1 MLAGLARGEPSGRPA
16 AASVF
21 QASSTPS
28 IVANVPVL
36 DRDRLDAIVTAI
48 CEQLDGEW
56 LVIGGAIVSLWLEP
70 RRTTEDVD
78 VLGLGGTPRERL
90 ALLELG
96 DSLGLPVESLNSA
109 ADFFVQRIPDWRE
122 HLVRFRSGA
131 KGTVFR
137 PDGTLFLLLKLRR
150 MDERDLDDCKAL
162 VASGEPFDRARILAA
177 IGSLPAP
184 SDATVASRRAEL
196 RRLLGG

>member
-162 VASGEPFDRARILAA
+162 VVSGEPFDRARILAA
-177 IGSLPAP
+177 IGSLPVP